1 MSVASQT
8 TVYYKGVAAREEMPC
23 VKALCLVVQGVGQV
37 IGAV

>member
-8 TVYYKGVAAREEMPC
+8 TVYYKGIAAREETPC
-23 VKALCLVVQGVGQV
+23 VKVLCLVVQGVGQV